1 VARGEHDNSKEGDY
15 LVMKGPPAEPCADSL
30 IRDYLVRLTEAGL
43 RYLPKGDRIMFV
55 GRTKARIE
63 RELGPQRPADPA
75 RVSEVLAALGDP
87 EDLARA
93 ERARINAEW
102 LRRRGQDPRAAA
114 AAVASTPYCRPLKS
128 RRHPARDTGP
138 LLPLPFGG
146 RRSPGKPAARPDP
159 GTPAPSTIPVPS
171 ITPVPSTTP
180 APGTPPRRFPGLAG
194 ATGLLRDTARL
205 AASHPREA
213 AAVTLLG
220 LGGVLFPIVPPV
232 WLLGSVVTVASR
244 LWDVRDKWLAFGGP
258 LLFTVL
264 GAAVATTIA
273 ALFSRPGNI
282 PVWYPHYLIA
292 GAGVLLRLGCLASAG
307 YLGWRVHRGPRLRP
321 PPWKR

>member
-1 VARGEHDNSKEGDY
+1 MR
-15 LVMKGPPAEPCADSL
+15 GPPAEPCADAL

-102 LRRRGQDPRAAA
+102 LRRRGQDPGAAA
-114 AAVASTPYCRPLKS
+114 AAVASTPYRRPLKS

-138 LLPLPFGG
+138 LLPLPLGG
-146 RRSPGKPAARPDP
+146 RQPPAQPAARPDP
-159 GTPAPSTIPVPS
+159 GISAPGTTPAPST
-171 ITPVPSTTP
+171 TL
-180 APGTPPRRFPGLAG
+180 APGPMPRQSPGLAG
-194 ATGLLRDTARL
+194 ATDLLRDTARL
-205 AASHPREA
+205 AASRPLEA

-232 WLLGSVVTVASR
+232 WLLGSLVAVASR

-264 GAAVATTIA
+264 GAAVITTIA